1 VSSALELAPGLRLAH
16 PVIVAAGGGGF
27 GTELLEAAGDEA
39 PAMLVTRS
47 VTLGPDRGAAPP
59 RMISLPDGL
68 LHSIGTPNPGLEAV
82 LRRHGPRW
90 SSFDVPVVVSI
101 CSHDADDLASMA
113 RTLEMAPE
121 VSGVELNLACAD
133 RPRGGQPICLDLE
146 AAEAAT
152 VVVRAATDL
161 PLIVK
166 LSAIVPDLR
175 PVARAVVAA
184 GADALSATASWPALA
199 LDETRSGSAL
209 GAGSG
214 WLSGPAVKHTGLRAV
229 HELARVVKVPLIG
242 VGGVATLE
250 DVLDYLA
257 VGASA
262 VGLATAAL
270 ADPTLPGR
278 LGRAL
283 AAWCEERELQPA
295 ELVGRALPRRPQRSR
310 RRGAA
315 LRR

>member
-1 VSSALELAPGLRLAH
+1 MSGALELATGLHLAH

-27 GTELLEAAGDEA
+27 GAELLEAVGDEA

-47 VTLGPDRGAAPP
+47 VTLGPDRGGPPP
-59 RMISLPDGL
+59 RMHSLPDGL

-90 SSFDVPVVVSI
+90 SSFAVPVVVSI
-101 CSHDADDLASMA
+101 CGHDASDLASMA
-113 RTLEMAPE
+113 RSLEMAPE
-121 VSGVELNLACAD
+121 VSGVELNLACPD
-133 RPRGGQPICLDLE
+133 RPRGGRPICLDLE

-184 GADALSATASWPALA
+184 GADAISASASWPALA
-199 LDETRSGSAL
+199 LDGSRSSPAL

-229 HELARVVKVPLIG
+229 HELAGVVKVPLIG
-242 VGGVATLE
+242 VGGVATLD

-270 ADPTLPGR
+270 ADPALPGR

-283 AAWCEERELQPA
+283 AAWCEERAVQPA
-295 ELVGRALPRRPQRSR
+295 DLVGQALPRRPQRPR
-310 RRGAA
+310 RRAA
-315 LRR
+315 TLRR